1 MYPWRR
7 LDPRIVAHS
16 RCGLTEIN
24 CSNGFSPRY
33 ITTQSIA
40 IYKWIRLI
48 LYHFT
53 GWWWLEPWCYPK
65 YHQMHRLPH
74 ELENFSRPRMVLTAV
89 LAHGWRTSV
98 YVSDDETVNHGAN
111 MVCEVLSRTLQSI
124 FEEKGIVPQHL
135 CLQCDNTV
143 AFSKNS
149 DTHLWVAYAVARGL
163 ITSGSVNYKCW

>member
-1 MYPWRR
+1 
-7 LDPRIVAHS
+7 
-16 RCGLTEIN
+16 
-24 CSNGFSPRY
+24 
-33 ITTQSIA
+33 
-40 IYKWIRLI
+40 
-48 LYHFT
+48 
-53 GWWWLEPWCYPK
+53 
-65 YHQMHRLPH
+65 
-74 ELENFSRPRMVLTAV
+74 MVLTAV

-163 ITSGSVNYKCW
+163 ITSGSVNYLTKGHTHEDVDGFLSELLPTLRRNCFNSVADVIALLREDLAKKVEF